1 MVMRR
6 GFTLIE
12 MIVTIVILGILSA
25 GTFVSLQHLYIRSTK
40 SKALSDL
47 SAESQ
52 VIVDQIASLM
62 YDRVPSSVIGY
73 DYNDSASPIMIFQS
87 IYEMNLNRNLT
98 VLEWIGVASEAHK
111 VRAYS
116 GFVDMNRSV
125 VRPSLYA
132 NDLNNS
138 LLTQI
143 LPKKF
148 PSLSTTDLGL
158 VFAGSFDDG
167 GSGSNALSAFGW
179 HNQARDL
186 LYSINNIADNDIT
199 LVDTTSLNEMYE
211 KYYLVDSAYAV
222 ARGQHIKRDASCI
235 ASFNISSQDINNTL
249 FLFYNYRP
257 WKSAGYTFCA
267 DANSSIPN
275 LDPRRDGNA
284 TILAKDVSSFEA
296 GVINGVIYFNLGME
310 RKIRGADNNVTISKQ
325 KAVY

>member
-25 GTFVSLQHLYIRSTK
+25 GTFVSLQHLYLRSAK

-73 DYNDSASPIMIFQS
+73 DGDTGNFES
-87 IYEMNLNRNLT
+87 IYDLT
-98 VLEWIGVASEAHK
+98 NTFTILEWIGIASEAHK
-111 VRAYS
+111 LKAYS
-116 GFVDMNRSV
+116 GFVDMNASGIFSNPR
-125 VRPSLYA
+125 
-132 NDLNNS
+132 
-138 LLTQI
+138 
-143 LPKKF
+143 
-148 PSLSTTDLGL
+148 LSTASIIPNSIDSVTGRKFTDGNISKMGL
-158 VFAGSFDDG
+158 IFAGSFDDAAIF
-167 GSGSNALSAFGW
+167 NDFNNLFGW
-179 HNQARDL
+179 HDTNTTAIKISTFNTL
-186 LYSINNIADNDIT
+186 IEGNIT
-199 LVDTTSLNEMYE
+199 LTSNIPNEIYE
-211 KYYLVDSAYAV
+211 KYYLVDSAYAI
-222 ARGQHIKRDASCI
+222 ARGQHINQNAQCI
-235 ASFNISSQDINNTL
+235 KDLNDSIGGAITDINNTL

-257 WKSAGYTFCA
+257 WENSSDTFCA
-267 DANSSIPN
+267 DKAKISNDSN
-275 LDPRRDGNA
+275 V